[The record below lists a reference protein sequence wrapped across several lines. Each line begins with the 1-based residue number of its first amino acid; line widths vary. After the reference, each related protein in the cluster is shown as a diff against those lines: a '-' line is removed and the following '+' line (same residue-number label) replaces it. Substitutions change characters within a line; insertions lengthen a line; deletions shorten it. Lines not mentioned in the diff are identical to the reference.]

1 MNPRISHPVF
11 IVFFA
16 TIIGFGI
23 HKVLFHFFVPYK
35 FEAAFVYSVEM
46 LYAFFGVSSALI
58 VSVLNFISKKSIN
71 NVGFTYLL
79 LTSIKMGIA
88 YFFLKP
94 ILTFDLPKTVVEKTN
109 FFLVFIYFLIVE
121 TVVTIRILNKKQ

>member
-1 MNPRISHPVF
+1 MNTRKAHPVF

-16 TIIGFGI
+16 SIIGFGF
-23 HKVLFHFFVPYK
+23 HKLLFHFFVPNK

-58 VSVLNFISKKSIN
+58 VSILNFISKKSIN

-94 ILTFDLPKTVVEKTN
+94 ILTFDLPKTAVEKTN
-109 FFLVFIYFLIVE
+109 FFLVFVYFLIVE

>member
-1 MNPRISHPVF
+1 MNSRKSYPVLL
-11 IVFFA
+11 VFFA
-16 TIIGFGI
+16 LIIGFCI
-23 HKVLFHFFVPYK
+23 HKLLFHFFVPNK
-35 FEAAFVYSVEM
+35 FEATFVYSIEK

-79 LTSIKMGIA
+79 LTSVKMGIA
-88 YFFLKP
+88 YFFLKS
-94 ILTFDLPKTVVEKTN
+94 ILTFDLPKTAVEKTN

-121 TVVTIRILNKKQ
+121 TVVTIRILNKKG